1 MRELGT
7 MPNAPGDNLAQR
19 MAELARS
26 VAAPR
31 DIDAVLSGVTA
42 TTVELV
48 TGADT
53 AGVLLVSKGGKY
65 ESLSG
70 TSELIYEVDRLQE
83 KHNAGPCVEAA
94 INELVVRTDDFE
106 TETRWPQYS
115 REVCK
120 LGVRSSISFKLYTG
134 DRTAGALNVFSRR
147 PNSFDADSEVIG
159 SILAAHAA
167 AAILASRE
175 SQQLQAALLSRDLIG
190 QAKGMLME
198 RFQVDA
204 VGAFEMLRKLSQQM
218 NVRLS
223 EIARRVVDSR

>member
-1 MRELGT
+1 MS
-7 MPNAPGDNLAQR
+7 NAGAHDLAQR

-31 DIDAVLSGVTA
+31 DIDAVLSGVTTA
-42 TTVELV
+42 TVELLS
-48 TGADT
+48 GADT
-53 AGVLLVSKGGKY
+53 AGVLLVSKGGRF

-83 KHNAGPCVEAA
+83 KHGAGPCVDAA
-94 INELVVRTDDFE
+94 INELVVRTEDFE

-147 PNSFDADSEVIG
+147 PNSFDSDSEVIG

-167 AAILASRE
+167 AAILASRDSE
-175 SQQLQAALLSRDLIG
+175 QLQGALLSRDLIG

-198 RFQVDA
+198 RFQVDS
-204 VGAFEMLRKLSQQM
+204 VGAFDMLRKLSQQM
-218 NVRLS
+218 NMRLS
-223 EIARRVVDSR
+223 EVARRVVDTR

>member
-1 MRELGT
+1 
-7 MPNAPGDNLAQR
+7 MPNTPAHDLARR

-31 DIDAVLSGVTA
+31 HIDDVLSNVTA
-42 TTVELV
+42 TTVELLP
-48 TGADT
+48 GADT
-53 AGVLLVSKGGKY
+53 AGVLLVSKGGKF
-65 ESLSG
+65 ESLYG

-94 INELVVRTDDFE
+94 INELVVRTEDFE

-115 REVCK
+115 KEVCE

-147 PNSFDADSEVIG
+147 PHSFDADSEVIG

-167 AAILASRE
+167 AAILASRD
-175 SQQLQAALLSRDLIG
+175 SQQLQTALLSRDLIG
-190 QAKGMLME
+190 QAKGILME
-198 RFQVDA
+198 RFDVDA

-218 NVRLS
+218 NVRLA
-223 EIARRVVDSR
+223 EVARRVVDTR

>member
-1 MRELGT
+1 
-7 MPNAPGDNLAQR
+7 

-31 DIDAVLSGVTA
+31 DLDTVLKGVTT
-42 TTVELV
+42 TTVELLE
-48 TGADT
+48 GAAT
-53 AGVLLVSKGGKY
+53 AGVLLVSKGGKF

-70 TSELIYEVDRLQE
+70 TSDLIYEVDRLQE

-94 INELVVRTDDFE
+94 LDELVVRTDDFE
-106 TETRWPQYS
+106 HETRWPQYS
-115 REVCK
+115 REVVK

-134 DRTAGALNVFSRR
+134 DRTAGALNVFSGEPRC
-147 PNSFDADSEVIG
+147 FDAESEVIG

-167 AAILASRE
+167 AAILASRD
-175 SQQLQAALLSRDLIG
+175 SQQLQAALLSRDIIG

-204 VGAFEMLRKLSQQM
+204 VGAFDMLRKLSQQM
-218 NVRLS
+218 NVRLH
-223 EIARRVVDSR
+223 EVAQRVVDTR

>member
-1 MRELGT
+1 
-7 MPNAPGDNLAQR
+7 

-31 DIDAVLSGVTA
+31 NIEDVLGGVTS
-42 TTVELV
+42 TVIELLP
-48 TGADT
+48 GADT
-53 AGVLLVSKGGKY
+53 AGVLLVSKGDMF

-83 KHNAGPCVEAA
+83 RHNAGPCVEAA
-94 INELVVRTDDFE
+94 TNEVIVRTDDFE
-106 TETRWPQYS
+106 NETRWPEYS

-120 LGVRSSISFKLYTG
+120 LGVRSGISFKLYTG
-134 DRTAGALNVFSRR
+134 DRTAGALNVFSCK
-147 PNSFDADSEVIG
+147 PKSFDVDAEVIG

-175 SQQLQAALLSRDLIG
+175 SEQLQTALLSRDLIG
-190 QAKGMLME
+190 QAKGILME

-204 VGAFEMLRKLSQQM
+204 IGAFDMLRKLSQQM
-218 NVRLS
+218 NVRL
-223 EIARRVVDSR
+223 AQVAQRVVDTR

>member
-1 MRELGT
+1 
-7 MPNAPGDNLAQR
+7 MPNAPAHDLAQR

-31 DIDAVLSGVTA
+31 DIDDVLSGVTA
-42 TTVELV
+42 ATVELL

-53 AGVLLVSKGGKY
+53 AGVLLVSKGGTF

-94 INELVVRTDDFE
+94 INELVVRTEDFE

-223 EIARRVVDSR
+223 EIARRIVDTR

>member
-1 MRELGT
+1 ML
-7 MPNAPGDNLAQR
+7 NAPAHDLAQR

-31 DIDAVLSGVTA
+31 DIDDVLSGVTA
-42 TTVELV
+42 ATVELL

-53 AGVLLVSKGGKY
+53 AGVLLVSKGGTF

-94 INELVVRTDDFE
+94 INELVVRTEDFE

-223 EIARRVVDSR
+223 EIARRIVDTR

>member
-1 MRELGT
+1 MTRPSTHE
-7 MPNAPGDNLAQR
+7 LAQR

-31 DIDAVLSGVTA
+31 DIDDVLKGVTS
-42 TTVELV
+42 TVIELLP
-48 TGADT
+48 GADT
-53 AGVLLVSKGGKY
+53 SGVLLVSKGGTF

-94 INELVVRTDDFE
+94 TNELIVRTDDFE
-106 TETRWPQYS
+106 NETRWPEYS

-120 LGVRSSISFKLYTG
+120 LGVRSGISFKLYTG
-134 DRTAGALNVFSRR
+134 DRTAGALNVFSRK
-147 PNSFDADSEVIG
+147 PHSFDTDAEVIG

-175 SQQLQAALLSRDLIG
+175 TEQLNTALLSRDLIG
-190 QAKGMLME
+190 QAKGILME
-198 RFQVDA
+198 RFDLDA
-204 VGAFEMLRKLSQQM
+204 IGAFDMLRKLSQQM
-218 NVRLS
+218 NVRLA
-223 EIARRVVDSR
+223 EVAHRVVDTR

>member
-1 MRELGT
+1 
-7 MPNAPGDNLAQR
+7 MPNSPANDLAQR

-31 DIDAVLSGVTA
+31 DIDDVLSGVTA
-42 TTVELV
+42 TTVELL

-53 AGVLLVSKGGKY
+53 AGVLLVSKGGKF

-83 KHNAGPCVEAA
+83 KYSAGPCVEAA
-94 INELVVRTDDFE
+94 INELVVRTGDFE

-115 REVCK
+115 QEVCK

-147 PNSFDADSEVIG
+147 PNSFDADCEVIG

-167 AAILASRE
+167 AAILASRD

-190 QAKGMLME
+190 QAKGILME
-198 RFQVDA
+198 RFDVDA

-218 NVRLS
+218 NVRLA
-223 EIARRVVDSR
+223 EIAQRVVDTR

>member
-1 MRELGT
+1 
-7 MPNAPGDNLAQR
+7 MPDLPAHDLAQR

-31 DIDAVLSGVTA
+31 DIEAVLSGVTA
-42 TTVELV
+42 MTVELLS
-48 TGADT
+48 GADT
-53 AGVLLVSKGGKY
+53 AGVLLVSKGGKF

-83 KHNAGPCVEAA
+83 KHNTGPCVEAA
-94 INELVVRTDDFE
+94 VNELVVRTEDFE

-134 DRTAGALNVFSRR
+134 DRTAGALNVFSRS
-147 PNSFDADSEVIG
+147 PHSFDADSEVIG

-167 AAILASRE
+167 AAVLASRD

-198 RFQVDA
+198 RFDVDA
-204 VGAFEMLRKLSQQM
+204 GGAFDMLRKLSQQM
-218 NVRLS
+218 NVRLA
-223 EIARRVVDSR
+223 EIAQRIVETR

>member
-1 MRELGT
+1 
-7 MPNAPGDNLAQR
+7 

-31 DIDAVLSGVTA
+31 DIDSVLSGVTA
-42 TTVELV
+42 TTVELLG
-48 TGADT
+48 GADT
-53 AGVLLVSKGGKY
+53 AGVLLVSKGGKF

-70 TSELIYEVDRLQE
+70 TSDLIYDVDRLQE
-83 KHNAGPCVEAA
+83 KYNAGPCVEAA
-94 INELVVRTDDFE
+94 INELVVRTEDFE

-120 LGVRSSISFKLYTG
+120 LGVRSGISFKLYTG

-147 PNSFDADSEVIG
+147 PHSFDADSEVIG

-167 AAILASRE
+167 AAILASRD

-190 QAKGMLME
+190 QAKGVLME
-198 RFQVDA
+198 RFDVDA
-204 VGAFEMLRKLSQQM
+204 VGSFEMLRKLSQQM

-223 EIARRVVDSR
+223 EIAQRVVDTR